1 MLCHKICETASDE
14 FIQEVGLDI
23 LTESLRNGLDLT
35 LSAKKDILA
44 KLYEMTGLPTN
55 SGVVAAQIYNE
66 LTNL

>member
-1 MLCHKICETASDE
+1 ME
-14 FIQEVGLDI
+14 EVGLDI
-23 LTESLRNGLDLT
+23 LTESLRYGLDLT